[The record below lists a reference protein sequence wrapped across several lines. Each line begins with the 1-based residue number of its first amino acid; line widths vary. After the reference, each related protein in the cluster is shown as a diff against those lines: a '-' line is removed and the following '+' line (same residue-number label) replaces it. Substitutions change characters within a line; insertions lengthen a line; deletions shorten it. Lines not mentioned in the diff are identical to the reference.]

1 LAHPGR
7 ERALR
12 RFRPSGGPRARG
24 GGERRGRE
32 GDGVAWGPL
41 ASERGGKG
49 RRFGQTAGEPAE
61 RGEKP
66 AAGEAGRRRKRLTG
80 EEDDAG
86 ALRIG
91 LGEGEERDGRS
102 WCEKEG
108 ARGKLFIGA
117 RGKGG
122 GGAP

>member
-12 RFRPSGGPRARG
+12 RFRPSDGPRAR

-49 RRFGQTAGEPAE
+49 RRYG
-61 RGEKP
+61 
-66 AAGEAGRRRKRLTG
+66 
-80 EEDDAG
+80 
-86 ALRIG
+86 
-91 LGEGEERDGRS
+91 
-102 WCEKEG
+102 
-108 ARGKLFIGA
+108 
-117 RGKGG
+117 
-122 GGAP
+122 

>member
-1 LAHPGR
+1 MIFGP
-7 ERALR
+7 
-12 RFRPSGGPRARG
+12 PRARARAEALSAQRRPTSEG

-66 AAGEAGRRRKRLTG
+66 AAGEA
-80 EEDDAG
+80 
-86 ALRIG
+86 
-91 LGEGEERDGRS
+91 
-102 WCEKEG
+102 
-108 ARGKLFIGA
+108 
-117 RGKGG
+117 
-122 GGAP
+122 